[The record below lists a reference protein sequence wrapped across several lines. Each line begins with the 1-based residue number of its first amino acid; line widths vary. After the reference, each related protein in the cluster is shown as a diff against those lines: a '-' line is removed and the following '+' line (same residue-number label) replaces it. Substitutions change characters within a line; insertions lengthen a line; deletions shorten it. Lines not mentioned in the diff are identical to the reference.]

1 MIEFDTSE
9 LDGFAA
15 DLGQSSARVT
25 RNVQKAVEVTARKVK
40 DDARKFATGINYARN
55 YPRSINYDIRYKLP
69 FEVSAAIGPDKN
81 GPQGAL
87 GNILEYGSVNNA
99 PVKHLGP
106 ALDKNEQDFVDGLM
120 KAVEDSL

>member
-1 MIEFDTSE
+1 MEIDVSQ
-9 LDGFAA
+9 LDEFAA
-15 DLGQSSARVT
+15 DLGQASARVT
-25 RNVQKAVEVTARKVK
+25 RNVQKSVEVTARHIK

-55 YPRSINYDIRYKLP
+55 YPRSINYDIKYKLP
-69 FEVSAAIGPDKN
+69 FEVSAVIGPDKN

-106 ALDKNEQDFVDGLM
+106 ALDKNQQDFVDGLL
-120 KAVEDSL
+120 KAVGDSL

>member
-9 LDGFAA
+9 LDAFAA

-55 YPRSINYDIRYKLP
+55 YPRSIN
-69 FEVSAAIGPDKN
+69 
-81 GPQGAL
+81 
-87 GNILEYGSVNNA
+87 
-99 PVKHLGP
+99 
-106 ALDKNEQDFVDGLM
+106 
-120 KAVEDSL
+120 